1 MAYTKI
7 LFQDS
12 PSTATPLNAQNF
24 NHMDDQIAEND
35 RRLNELATAGVVNT
49 FNGRTGNVTSEKGDY
64 DINQI
69 VASDGQDGYIPVWR
83 NSGTE
88 QEPDWGFEMESVS
101 GGGGLAT
108 CNSVDISFAY
118 VVTPSTDF
126 SITEGLYL
134 SVIFSNN
141 FTYDGVHTLRL
152 SIDSVGYDVKING
165 QNPTA
170 SVIYVKSGDAG
181 IFVFDGTYFQL
192 IGTSGGGHIIYTQE
206 GSNMP
211 QESGLQFADAFLTD
225 DLINGR
231 TVVENVK
238 EVDPADYAST
248 TDEGIIVTDDGDDAL
263 IGAVSDDCVEVTA
276 DGEKNYGQLLYEIYT
291 DAKFDATK
299 LNSNSYIVI
308 TSSYYNYTNIFRF
321 KQIGG
326 GKYRFVLPILVEG
339 QSSSETISLVLG
351 STCSYVTYDT
361 TYHDYTNIKPN
372 SSDTITLYYGNKK
385 ATVDLQTKANR
396 CLMADGVTSVES
408 YISPLG
414 NHQIEYI
421 PFGKGWNGRAYTFI
435 PLLNANKYTITIT
448 SALVYNGGS
457 SAVDITSSVSV
468 GNKTRDGFNI
478 DSSNT
483 YVGECVR
490 LSFTVS

>member
-1 MAYTKI
+1 MAYVKI
-7 LFQDS
+7 LYQDS
-12 PSTATPLNAQNF
+12 PSTATPLNAQNL
-24 NHMDDQIAEND
+24 NHMDDGIAEND

-49 FNGRTGNVTSEKGDY
+49 FNSRTGNVTSEKGDY

-69 VASDGQDGYIPVWR
+69 VASDGQEGYIPVWR

-134 SVIFSNN
+134 SVIFSSN

-152 SIDSVGYDVKING
+152 SIDGVGYDVKING

-225 DLINGR
+225 DSINGK
-231 TVVENVK
+231 TIVENIK
-238 EVDPADYAST
+238 EVLPADYDST

-263 IGAVSDDCVEVTA
+263 IGPVSDEYVEVKADGTKTIATLLNELYTQIDADKINNNSCIKYLKYYYRLSREATNKYYFSCTLNNNPTDIITYSFEIAQSGSKWIFEDSNNNGNNVSDDSS
-276 DGEKNYGQLLYEIYT
+276 EKPSNG
-291 DAKFDATK
+291 TK
-299 LNSNSYIVI
+299 L
-308 TSSYYNYTNIFRF
+308 
-321 KQIGG
+321 
-326 GKYRFVLPILVEG
+326 
-339 QSSSETISLVLG
+339 
-351 STCSYVTYDT
+351 
-361 TYHDYTNIKPN
+361 
-372 SSDTITLYYGNKK
+372 TLYYGNKK
-385 ATVDLQTKANR
+385 ATVDLQTTANR
-396 CLMADGVTSVES
+396 CWYDVENEVTVKQKIDDLGKDGIGKQ
-408 YISPLG
+408 YLG
-414 NHQIEYI
+414 NSGASNDFSFDISVYSDGMYVINAWNRAEYGFVSKRGSYVYSDSTSI
-421 PFGKGWNGRAYTFI
+421 SISGTTVTFGAGSY
-435 PLLNANKYTITIT
+435 YSDVYITR
-448 SALVYNGGS
+448 LV
-457 SAVDITSSVSV
+457 
-468 GNKTRDGFNI
+468 
-478 DSSNT
+478 
-483 YVGECVR
+483 
-490 LSFTVS
+490 